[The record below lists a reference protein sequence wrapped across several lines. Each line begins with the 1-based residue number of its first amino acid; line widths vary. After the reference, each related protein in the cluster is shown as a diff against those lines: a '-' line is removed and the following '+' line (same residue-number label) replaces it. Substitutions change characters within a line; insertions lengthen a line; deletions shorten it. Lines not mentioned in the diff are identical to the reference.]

1 MDLDRPPNAM
11 PATRSAVLAPAAA
24 IVASAT
30 AKGRPPKPQM
40 KKSTTKTTS
49 RLAIEGAPAPTTP
62 EASIDGGHRLL
73 KSMGSV
79 LISLTFYS
87 Y

>member
-11 PATRSAVLAPAAA
+11 PATRSAVLVPAVA
-24 IVASAT
+24 IVASTT

-49 RLAIEGAPAPTTP
+49 RLANEGAPAPTTP
-62 EASIDGGHRLL
+62 EASIDGGLRLL
-73 KSMGSV
+73 KSIGSV
-79 LISLTFYS
+79 LISLTFFS

>member
-24 IVASAT
+24 IVASA
-30 AKGRPPKPQM
+30 KGRPPKPQM
-40 KKSTTKTTS
+40 KKSTTKTPS

-62 EASIDGGHRLL
+62 EASIDGGLRLL

-79 LISLTFYS
+79 LISLTFFS

>member
-1 MDLDRPPNAM
+1 MDLDGPPNAM
-11 PATRSAVLAPAAA
+11 SATRSAVLVPAVA
-24 IVASAT
+24 IVAS

-40 KKSTTKTTS
+40 KKSTTKMTS
-49 RLAIEGAPAPTTP
+49 RLAIEGAPAPTTL

-79 LISLTFYS
+79 IISLTFFS

>member
-11 PATRSAVLAPAAA
+11 PATRSVVLAPAVA

-49 RLAIEGAPAPTTP
+49 RLAIEGAPAPTIL
-62 EASIDGGHRLL
+62 EASIDGGLRLL

-79 LISLTFYS
+79 LISLTFFS